1 MITPAT
7 VADWTMF
14 AGLVGTVSAV
24 GAVGSRWLLGDVE
37 IEGMVATTGAGL
49 PNPSTGRTVVPR
61 PERSTPPHRD
71 TRRGRTALR
80 TTGRV
85 SFRRATS
92 LNPARPY
99 RLWAPNHMKS
109 GWLGSSLSTG

>member
-1 MITPAT
+1 MITLAT

-49 PNPSTGRTVVPR
+49 PESIH
-61 PERSTPPHRD
+61 RSD
-71 TRRGRTALR
+71 
-80 TTGRV
+80 
-85 SFRRATS
+85 RRA
-92 LNPARPY
+92 A
-99 RLWAPNHMKS
+99 A
-109 GWLGSSLSTG
+109 